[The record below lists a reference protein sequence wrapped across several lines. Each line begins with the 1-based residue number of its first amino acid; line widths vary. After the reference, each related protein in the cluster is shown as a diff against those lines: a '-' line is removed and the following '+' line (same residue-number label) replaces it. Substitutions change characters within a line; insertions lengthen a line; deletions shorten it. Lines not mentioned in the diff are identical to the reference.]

1 MTTAPTSLALGDSL
15 YIDGNYEGAIEN
27 YTAAI
32 CMTDDRRVVTN
43 VTPPPPAASST
54 TTTSTAADIDIP
66 ITAAE
71 LKVIRFRSL
80 SHRSEAYLS
89 LSKYSHAFND
99 ASGALA
105 LFPPV
110 SDAINDSATAAA
122 SNKPTA
128 AAAAS
133 SSANTTSST
142 SSSAAA
148 AGLLQ
153 LRPTEIPLAH
163 DRTARASLG
172 LAKQNMGIG
181 GRSKSGSRVAFVRM
195 NLRYGEKSEMIE
207 VAREH
212 WESALVLAS
221 MIDGGDNTG
230 SKEGGML
237 VERFRR
243 ELRKLDEKENE
254 NTVHTEKEVAA
265 YDDDDNAKQGKKK
278 GTTDED
284 ANKKKSQLMETM
296 MKMQEEDAAKEK
308 AKVGSSSNQ
317 AKPRA
322 SSSSGSSSKNKAAS
336 AVKSTPRIINNSS
349 SSSSSKR
356 SPPTPSDHPAA
367 KYETTPVDRGV
378 MSGMPKYQYY
388 QDDTFMK
395 IQILEPNVVKENLTV
410 VFTPDELT
418 VKIKKH
424 ESSASSSTTAAGGTT
439 TTTMTEY
446 TVIRGDLYEEVIP
459 DKCKA
464 IIKSEKVLIK
474 LKKKDGKIEWH
485 KLLDESKDGDRK
497 KSRIKKRAKTNGG
510 GDENDDDDGDNVAAA
525 SLANGTTSSTTNI
538 GNSSGDNNNNNT
550 SSTSVK
556 HRPYASNRDW
566 NAIDKSIEAELKADK
581 PEGEEALN
589 TLFQQIYRNANEDTR
604 RAMVKSMQTSGGT
617 VLSCNWDEVGK
628 TDYEKERQAP
638 KGMEWKNYEGKKLP
652 MKDDD

>member
-15 YIDGNYEGAIEN
+15 YIDGNYDGAIEN

-32 CMTDDRRVVTN
+32 CMADERRCVAAAAAPS
-43 VTPPPPAASST
+43 TPT
-54 TTTSTAADIDIP
+54 TTTATAADADAADECNNKP
-66 ITAAE
+66 TAAE

-105 LFPPV
+105 LFPP
-110 SDAINDSATAAA
+110 SDAINDSASAA
-122 SNKPTA
+122 KPTA
-128 AAAAS
+128 S
-133 SSANTTSST
+133 TTMTTTTTS
-142 SSSAAA
+142 
-148 AGLLQ
+148 AGFQ

-172 LAKQNMGIG
+172 LASQNMGIG
-181 GRSKSGSRVAFVRM
+181 GRSKNSGRVAFVRLM
-195 NLRYGEKSEMIE
+195 NIGGVKSEMTE

-212 WESALVLAS
+212 WEQALVLAS
-221 MIDGGDNTG
+221 MMEEG
-230 SKEGGML
+230 SKEREML

-243 ELRKLDEKENE
+243 ELRKLDEQDAGPND
-254 NTVHTEKEVAA
+254 EVMEEG
-265 YDDDDNAKQGKKK
+265 DKQGKKGSDK
-278 GTTDED
+278 TEKEE
-284 ANKKKSQLMETM
+284 NKKPEEKEGTVSNQSKLLEKLMN
-296 MKMQEEDAAKEK
+296 KEDVGKEK
-308 AKVGSSSNQ
+308 AKAGNQ
-317 AKPRA
+317 AKTKAVAPAAA
-322 SSSSGSSSKNKAAS
+322 SSSSTRK
-336 AVKSTPRIINNSS
+336 INTT
-349 SSSSSKR
+349 SSSSKR
-356 SPPTPSDHPAA
+356 APPAPSNHPAS
-367 KYETTPVDRGV
+367 KYESTPVDRGV

-388 QDDTFMK
+388 QDENFMK
-395 IQILEPNVVKENLTV
+395 IQVLEPNITPENLTV

-418 VKIKKH
+418 VKIKKQD
-424 ESSASSSTTAAGGTT
+424 AGMGGIL
-439 TTTMTEY
+439 TEY
-446 TVIRGDLYEEVIP
+446 TVIHGDLYEEVVV

-464 IIKSEKVLIK
+464 IIKAEKVLIK

-497 KSRIKKRAKTNGG
+497 KGRIKKRAKANGEG
-510 GDENDDDDGDNVAAA
+510 GDDDDHDDGVAAP
-525 SLANGTTSSTTNI
+525 ANGIATANTGNANNSNSSNIAGSINQSSSTTSA
-538 GNSSGDNNNNNT
+538 SS
-550 SSTSVK
+550 SSSVQ

-566 NAIDKSIEAELKADK
+566 NAIDKSIEEELKADK

-638 KGMEWKNYEGKKLP
+638 KGMEWKTYEGKKLP
-652 MKDDD
+652 MKKDD